1 MENSLK
7 AIIIGAGVVI
17 TMAVVSI
24 GFILMRSGQNTAMN
38 TISRLERLN
47 TELSESQY
55 TIYDGMEVSG
65 SEVVNTIRRFKD
77 EYVGIKVLTN
87 KNKASDGKW
96 YIHSV
101 TLIKNNRGEID
112 PGGTVGNISELMNEE
127 SNEYVNPNG
136 IFTGTVIRD
145 ENGRIV
151 ALVFTQK

>member
-101 TLIKNNRGEID
+101 TLINNNRGEID

>member
-38 TISRLERLN
+38 TISRLESLN

-87 KNKASDGKW
+87 KNKASGGKW

-101 TLIKNNRGEID
+101 TLINNNRGEID